1 MAIGDLKGMR
11 PAQEALAARVS
22 LDVTLAGVRGA
33 APSIPLLSSVTGRMM
48 ESAEALNTDYWLGQ
62 IQEPVGFSGRAGTLA
77 RLGVDVV
84 VEVGTDF
91 MMARTFGDA
100 WPDSAG
106 APVVLP
112 TLVSGDGESPESDD
126 GFVRAV
132 AGAYETGLDVSFE
145 GLFAGEARRR
155 IALPTYPFQRR
166 RHWI

>member
-22 LDVTLAGVRGA
+22 LDVTLAGVRAA

-91 MMARTFGDA
+91 HDGSDIRRRLAGFCR
-100 WPDSAG
+100 SAG
-106 APVVLP
+106 RPP
-112 TLVSGDGESPESDD
+112 HPG
-126 GFVRAV
+126 VR
-132 AGAYETGLDVSFE
+132 
-145 GLFAGEARRR
+145 R
-155 IALPTYPFQRR
+155 
-166 RHWI
+166 W

>member
-1 MAIGDLKGMR
+1 MM
-11 PAQEALAARVS
+11 
-22 LDVTLAGVRGA
+22 VRCLG
-33 APSIPLLSSVTGRMM
+33 PGGLIWGIPV
-48 ESAEALNTDYWLGQ
+48 NTDYWLGQ

-155 IALPTYPFQRR
+155 IALQTYPFQRR
-166 RHWI
+166 RHWILPPRQRPEGVRVESGHRQHDQVAEGRERS